1 MINKIKGIINE
12 FLLQDI
18 LLFLLVIGETGSG
31 KTQLI
36 WSFQQVYVQKNGYQ
50 SMIYLHTPPTWL
62 IKHLY
67 HAILTASDVPALK
80 DYSETNLWEKV
91 QSVLMNNQVKA
102 IVVDDV
108 QNVLNGKN
116 SVEFL
121 EKMNR
126 LADSTS
132 TKIIFLS
139 TTPLDIPTIMG
150 RRSKILELQTA

>member
-1 MINKIKGIINE
+1 MINKIEGIINE
-12 FLLQDI
+12 FLLQHT
-18 LLFLLVIGETGSG
+18 LLFLFLKGETGSG

-36 WSFQQVYVQKNGYQ
+36 RAFQKVYAQK
-50 SMIYLHTPPTWL
+50 SMIYLHTPPTGL

-67 HAILTASDVPALK
+67 HAILTVVGVR
-80 DYSETNLWEKV
+80 EKV

-108 QNVLNGKN
+108 QNVLNGKK

-121 EKMNR
+121 EIMNWI
-126 LADSTS
+126 ANSTS

-139 TTPLDIPTIMG
+139 TTLLDMPTIMV

>member
-1 MINKIKGIINE
+1 MINKTKGIINE

-18 LLFLLVIGETGSG
+18 MLFLLVIGETGLG

-36 WSFQQVYVQKNGYQ
+36 RSFQQVYVQQNGYQ
-50 SMIYLHTPPTWL
+50 SMIYLHTPPTGL

-139 TTPLDIPTIMG
+139 TKPLDMPTIMG
-150 RRSKILELQTA
+150 QRSKILELQTA